1 MNKLTWE
8 TYEYLH
14 TEKTSDW
21 YWIVGIVT
29 LSMAIIAIIL
39 NNVIFGILIIVASL
53 VLSLFASR
61 KPDIVTIVLDNAGV
75 TFGKTRYPYSSLESF
90 WFESNDAHPRVLFKS
105 NRMFMHYLVIHA
117 DNEDADDIRDFL
129 RQHLREEE
137 HTEPL
142 LEKVLIYLGF

>member
-29 LSMAIIAIIL
+29 LSIAIIAIIL
-39 NNVIFGILIIVASL
+39 NNIIFGIFIIVASL

-61 KPDIVTIVLDNAGV
+61 KPDVVTVVLDSAGI
-75 TFGKTRYPYSSLESF
+75 TFGKTRYPYSALESF
-90 WFESNDAHPRVLFKS
+90 WFESNDAHPRLLIKS
-105 NRMFMHYLVIHA
+105 RKMFMHYIVIHA
-117 DNEDADDIRDFL
+117 DNEDSDEIRQFM
-129 RQHLREEE
+129 RQHLKEEE
-137 HTEPL
+137 LTEPL